1 VVRYAYPAIAA
12 LAVDAI
18 EVERIR
24 AVIRATSEV
33 LSVTLRVRRRI
44 EAILDD
50 ATEGLA
56 EFENEADDG

>member
-1 VVRYAYPAIAA
+1 LI
-12 LAVDAI
+12 
-18 EVERIR
+18 ERIR